1 MMLDAIPTREAPLDG
16 HGVDLARAPALEKKP
31 VVIVLHMPGAN
42 PGHVGRW
49 FRENG
54 YALDIR
60 RPFAGDPLP
69 GTLAEHTG
77 AVILGGAQSANDN
90 LDFIKR
96 EVDWIGVALKEEK
109 PYLGICLGAQMLARH
124 LGARVDCCNHGRVEI
139 GYHAVQQVDQG
150 RVLGR
155 LPERVYQWH
164 REGFDLPQGAELL
177 ATGSGAFSNQAYL
190 YGPAAL
196 GVQFHPEIMHTQI
209 NSWSGSNPV
218 RLLMRGAHARQD
230 QLAAHL
236 MHAPRVHAWLDQMLR
251 RWVAGRL
258 GA

>member
-1 MMLDAIPTREAPLDG
+1 MMLDTAPTCEAPLDG
-16 HGVDLARAPALEKKP
+16 RGSDASAVTTPKKKP
-31 VVIVLHMPGAN
+31 VVIVLHMSGAS

-54 YALDIR
+54 YPLDIR
-60 RPFAGDPLP
+60 RPFEGDALP
-69 GTLAEHTG
+69 ATLEQHTG
-77 AVILGGAQSANDN
+77 AVIFGGSQSANDN
-90 LDFIKR
+90 LDYIR
-96 EVDWIGVALKEEK
+96 QEIDWIGVALKEQK

-124 LGARVDCCNHGRVEI
+124 LGAKVEHCEHGRVEI
-139 GYHAVQQVDQG
+139 GYHRIQQVDQG
-150 RVLGR
+150 RVLGQ
-155 LPERVYQWH
+155 LPEHVYQWH
-164 REGFDLPQGAELL
+164 REGLELPHGADLL
-177 ATGSGAFSNQAYL
+177 ATAEGTFENQAFV

-218 RLLMRGAHARQD
+218 RLLLRGAHARQE

-251 RWVAGRL
+251 RWVEGRL
-258 GA
+258 GT

>member
-16 HGVDLARAPALEKKP
+16 HGIDLARATAPEKKP
-31 VVIVLHMPGAN
+31 VVIVLHMPGAS

-54 YALDIR
+54 YPLDIR
-60 RPFAGDPLP
+60 RPFVGDPLP
-69 GTLAEHTG
+69 ETLAQHTG
-77 AVILGGAQSANDN
+77 AVIFGGSQSANDN
-90 LDFIKR
+90 LDFIKQ
-96 EVDWIGVALKEEK
+96 EVDWIGVALKEQK

-139 GYHAVQQVDQG
+139 GYHRVQQLDQG
-150 RVLGR
+150 RVLGQ

-164 REGFDLPQGAELL
+164 REGFELPHGADRL
-177 ATGSGAFSNQAYL
+177 ATSDGAFENQAYV

-218 RLLMRGAHARQD
+218 RLLMRGAHSRQE

-236 MHAPRVHAWLDQMLR
+236 MHAPRVHTWLDQMLR
-251 RWVAGRL
+251 RWVEGRL
-258 GA
+258 GV